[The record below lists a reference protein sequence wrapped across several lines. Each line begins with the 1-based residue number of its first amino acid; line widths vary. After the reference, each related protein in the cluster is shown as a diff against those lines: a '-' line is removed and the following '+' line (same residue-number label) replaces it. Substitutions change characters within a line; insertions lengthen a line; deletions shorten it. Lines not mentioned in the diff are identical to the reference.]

1 MRARHKGLRV
11 TQWGCGL
18 AVGTGERPDPP
29 VWESSGG
36 GVTPPP
42 TRSLIFSG
50 KRWRRSGGR
59 VEAEP
64 VAEPEVIARVVEEL
78 AAGLLRA
85 GWLPLLVDVGPEQVL
100 GAEERA
106 GRELEHQ
113 ELIRGCPAGEA
124 GRPRERRQAD
134 AGRRAEQQRWGQ
146 VRLDAGPP
154 GRR

>member
-1 MRARHKGLRV
+1 MVILS
-11 TQWGCGL
+11 
-18 AVGTGERPDPP
+18 GER
-29 VWESSGG
+29 
-36 GVTPPP
+36 
-42 TRSLIFSG
+42 
-50 KRWRRSGGR
+50 WRLSGGR

-64 VAEPEVIARVVEEL
+64 VAEPEVIPQVVEVL

-113 ELIRGCPAGEA
+113 ELIRRCPVGEA
-124 GRPRERRQAD
+124 GRAREWRQAD
-134 AGRRAEQQRWGQ
+134 AGWRAEQQCRVK
-146 VRLDAGPP
+146 VRADAGPP